1 MDRLP
6 GPSVSWK
13 GRKPVTGNGRT
24 DASRKNFQKP
34 LDLIGR
40 FLVDFL
46 LNPKLR
52 QKMQHFKLQPPYRI
66 FDSTLTRSLTKK
78 PQKNY

>member
-1 MDRLP
+1 MDGLT

-13 GRKPVTGNGRT
+13 GRTP
-24 DASRKNFQKP
+24 ASKKNFQKP

-46 LNPKLR
+46 LNPKLAKR
-52 QKMQHFKLQPPYRI
+52 CSLSNSRP
-66 FDSTLTRSLTKK
+66 LTGF
-78 PQKNY
+78 